1 MKMPSLRKLSKTKAE
16 KKILTLVAVH
26 RREETAAEE
35 ISEECGFCGNKGGNW
50 RDGGGHVISRLA
62 LIGKVSAIITHISGK
77 VWTLNVK
84 RALHICSCMNIQDQA
99 KSYQAGVRLPNS
111 QSLNNH

>member
-1 MKMPSLRKLSKTKAE
+1 MKSVVSVETKG
-16 KKILTLVAVH
+16 
-26 RREETAAEE
+26 ETGEM
-35 ISEECGFCGNKGGNW
+35 
-50 RDGGGHVISRLA
+50 GGGHVISRLA

>member
-50 RDGGGHVISRLA
+50 RDGGGSCDQPSCSHWKGQCYNYTHQRKSMDSECEAR
-62 LIGKVSAIITHISGK
+62 SAHLQLHEYTGSGQK
-77 VWTLNVK
+77 
-84 RALHICSCMNIQDQA
+84 
-99 KSYQAGVRLPNS
+99 LPGRS
-111 QSLNNH
+111 SSSKLTEPE

>member
-50 RDGGGHVISRLA
+50 RDGGGV
-62 LIGKVSAIITHISGK
+62 
-77 VWTLNVK
+77 
-84 RALHICSCMNIQDQA
+84 M
-99 KSYQAGVRLPNS
+99 
-111 QSLNNH
+111 